1 MSYDPQIP
9 QPNDDMGQVS
19 QPGLLTNFGQ
29 LNTVF
34 DQNHETFNAASNRG
48 KHKFVQFPV
57 QGSDPEAAT
66 TEIVLFA
73 KDGTNIAQPELHSV
87 SNLSGTQTVSQL
99 TQKGELYLGAIPAAA
114 VNFTGT
120 PTIQNSYNI
129 LPGGGVALDGGA
141 GLYKITFNSP
151 ITDRNGAQTNLYLWT
166 VSGFDSSSNPVIGSV
181 RNVAYNSAVD
191 STFIRVQFLN
201 QNATPVTNLL
211 GASVIIWKIQ

>member
-48 KHKFVQFPV
+48 KHKFIQLPG
-57 QGSDPEAAT
+57 QADDPEAAT

-87 SNLSGTQTVSQL
+87 SNLGGTQTVSQL
-99 TQKGELYLGAIPAAA
+99 TQKGELYLGAFPAAA

-120 PTIQNSYNI
+120 PTIQSQYNVAS
-129 LPGGGVALDGGA
+129 VALDAAA
-141 GLYKITFNSP
+141 GLYKITFTNP
-151 ITDRNGAQTNLYLWT
+151 ITDRNGAQTNKYLWT
-166 VSGFDSSSNPVIGSV
+166 INGFDSSTNPVIGSV

-191 STFIRVQFLN
+191 SAFIRVQFLN